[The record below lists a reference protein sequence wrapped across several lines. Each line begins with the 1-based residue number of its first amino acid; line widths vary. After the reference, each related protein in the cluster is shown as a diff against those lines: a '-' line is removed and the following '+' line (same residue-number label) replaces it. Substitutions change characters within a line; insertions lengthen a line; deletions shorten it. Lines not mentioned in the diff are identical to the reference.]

1 MSKTN
6 VLAWKDVEW
15 TKVHRRVRRYQYRIF
30 KASAM
35 GNQDL
40 VHKLQRRLINSLD
53 AKLVSVQRVTTLNK
67 GKNTRGVD
75 RQIIT
80 TDSQKINLV
89 YSLKLD
95 EKASPIRRVY
105 IPKPGKTEKR
115 PLGIPT
121 IRDRAKQC
129 LAKLALEPEWEAVFE
144 PNSYGFRP
152 GRSCHDAIEAIFTQL
167 RQKERFV
174 LDADIAKCFDQID
187 HERLIA
193 KLNTFPAMRAQIRA
207 WLKAEIMVGYANRP
221 KLVIENNEGTPQG
234 GIISPLLAN
243 VALHGLESHLKQ
255 WYVETQRPMY
265 NLDTKQGMV
274 QRKKEIG
281 IIRYADDFVVI
292 APYRGVVEAAY
303 NEIESWLKDM
313 GLELSS
319 EKTRIVS
326 SYEAFSFLGFSIITV
341 RNNDKHKVKIHVSRT
356 SKARLIEKISTL
368 SRARRSSSAYQ
379 FIKELSPIIIGWGNY
394 FKYCECSYEF
404 QQMDNRIYN
413 ILRKWVFRR
422 KSQGMSRDDLKQK
435 YFPEG
440 KEYKWQGKV
449 HHDNWVL
456 TGSNKKT
463 KVEDFLPKLSWIASS
478 KFVKVKG
485 SYSPFNGDHLYWT
498 LRLSSY
504 NFYGHTKS
512 KLIKRQGAKCGICGQ
527 LFYTDDLLET
537 DHIIPISHGGKK
549 TYSNL
554 QVVHS
559 HCHITKTSL
568 DRSKNQSVPL
578 GHGISRDMD
587 SDYPGAG

>member
-15 TKVHRRVRRYQYRIF
+15 TKVHKRVRRYQNRIF

-40 VHKLQRRLINSLD
+40 VHKLQLRLINSLD
-53 AKLVSVQRVTTLNK
+53 AKLVSVESVTTLNK
-67 GKNTRGVD
+67 GRNIRGVD

-95 EKASPIRRVY
+95 GEASPIQRIY
-105 IPKPGKTEKR
+105 IQKAGKTEKQ

-121 IRDRAKQC
+121 IWDKAKQC

-167 RQKERFV
+167 RGKERFV
-174 LDADIAKCFDQID
+174 LDADIAKSFDRID
-187 HERLIA
+187 QERLIA
-193 KLNTFPAMRAQIRA
+193 KLDTFPAMQAQIRA

-221 KLVIENNEGTPQG
+221 KLVIESNEGTPQG

-243 VALHGLESHLKQ
+243 VALYGLEPHLKQ
-255 WYVETQRPMY
+255 WYVKTQRPTY
-265 NLDTKQGMV
+265 RLDTKQSMV

-281 IIRYADDFVVI
+281 VIRYADDFVVI

-303 NEIESWLKDM
+303 NEIESWLKNM
-313 GLELSS
+313 GLELSP
-319 EKTRIVS
+319 EKTRIAS
-326 SYEAFSFLGFSIITV
+326 SYDSFPFLGFSIVTV
-341 RNNDKHKVKIHVSRT
+341 RNNDKHKVKIHISRA
-356 SKARLIEKISTL
+356 SKSRLIDKISTL

-404 QQMDNRIYN
+404 QQLDNRIFN

-422 KSQGMSRDDLKQK
+422 KSQGMNRNDLKQK

-449 HHDNWVL
+449 HQDNWVL
-456 TGSNKKT
+456 TGYTKEDGK
-463 KVEDFLPKLSWIASS
+463 KVEEFLPKLSWIASV

-485 SYSPFNGDHLYWT
+485 SYSPFNGDHIYWT
-498 LRLSSY
+498 IRLSSY

-527 LFYTDDLLET
+527 LFYTDELLET

-549 TYSNL
+549 IYSNL

-559 HCHITKTSL
+559 HCHVSKTSF
-568 DRSKNQSVPL
+568 DRSKKQSVPF
-578 GHGISRDMD
+578 GT
-587 SDYPGAG
+587 